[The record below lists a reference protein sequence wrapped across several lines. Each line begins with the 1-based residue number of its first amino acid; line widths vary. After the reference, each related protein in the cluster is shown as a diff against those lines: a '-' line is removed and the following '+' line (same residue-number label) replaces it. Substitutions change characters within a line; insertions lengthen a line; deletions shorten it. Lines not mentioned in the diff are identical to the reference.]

1 MQYSVGLITLTP
13 LRKKAAD
20 VNVSNT
26 VSAIDALLINRR
38 FAGLITSFAAG
49 DWVFGQTGGILTN
62 DTVILQN
69 TDATKGLLAL
79 KTGDINGSL
88 NPGVAS
94 KLKPDVAIHPQ
105 GRLVREDLQSFDLP
119 VFPEEAIQLGAMSMV
134 LYYPETYLEVTD
146 LHSNLENFVYGID
159 RGEIRIAWCS
169 LQGETFDKERP
180 LFHIRGRIKQGTPAD
195 VTLAFEPG
203 LECELNDR
211 NGAAIPPS
219 VLFMPELVLA
229 GSMNSFVVPNPEE
242 FYLGANYPNPF
253 THITELP
260 YYLPEQSQVRISVMN
275 LLGEE
280 IALVYEGLQAR
291 GTYRLSLDASN
302 IAPGIYLYR
311 MTATT
316 GNRAFDK
323 SRNLVISR

>member
-1 MQYSVGLITLTP
+1 
-13 LRKKAAD
+13 
-20 VNVSNT
+20 
-26 VSAIDALLINRR
+26 
-38 FAGLITSFAAG
+38 
-49 DWVFGQTGGILTN
+49 
-62 DTVILQN
+62 
-69 TDATKGLLAL
+69 
-79 KTGDINGSL
+79 
-88 NPGVAS
+88 
-94 KLKPDVAIHPQ
+94 
-105 GRLVREDLQSFDLP
+105 
-119 VFPEEAIQLGAMSMV
+119 
-134 LYYPETYLEVTD
+134 
-146 LHSNLENFVYGID
+146 
-159 RGEIRIAWCS
+159 
-169 LQGETFDKERP
+169 
-180 LFHIRGRIKQGTPAD
+180 
-195 VTLAFEPG
+195 
-203 LECELNDR
+203 
-211 NGAAIPPS
+211 
-219 VLFMPELVLA
+219 MPELVLA